1 MRNSKI
7 LNKQFLK
14 STTAL
19 TLLTGVLFI
28 NSELLLNAQ
37 AATSTA
43 TITVSASI
51 ASSCTI
57 TTGNMAFG
65 AYDSGATSSAT
76 ATIAANCTNG
86 TPYNIY
92 FNEASDGPA
101 AGAYKLYAGGSSASG
116 QNSDFLNAVF
126 GATSGFSNIITNG
139 TTYTISGI
147 GTGSSVDKTLYGR
160 IASGQTGKS
169 ATSFS
174 RNLTLNLVY

>member
-1 MRNSKI
+1 
-7 LNKQFLK
+7 
-14 STTAL
+14 
-19 TLLTGVLFI
+19 
-28 NSELLLNAQ
+28 LLNAQ

-92 FNEASDGPA
+92 FNETSDGPV

-116 QNSDFLNAVF
+116 QSSDFLNVVF

-139 TTYTISGI
+139 TTYTISGT

-169 ATSFS
+169 ATSIS
-174 RNLTLNLVY
+174 MNLTLNLVY

>member
-19 TLLTGVLFI
+19 TLLTGALFI
-28 NSELLLNAQ
+28 NSDFSLNAQ

-57 TTGNMAFG
+57 TTGNMSFG
-65 AYDSGATSSAT
+65 AYDSGLTSSAT
-76 ATIAANCTNG
+76 ATIATNCTNG
-86 TPYNIY
+86 TPFNIY
-92 FNEASDGPA
+92 FNETTDGPT
-101 AGAYKLYAGGSSASG
+101 AGAYKLYTAGGLASG
-116 QNSDFLNAVF
+116 QASDYLEAVF
-126 GATSGFSNIITNG
+126 GATSGFSLIITNG
-139 TTYTISGI
+139 NTVTISGT
-147 GTGSSVDKTLYGR
+147 GTGALVNKTLYGR